1 MKKNFMQ
8 EGYDITKIKDKI
20 YFLLKGKY
28 TLLDKSLFNDIMSGK
43 VGA

>member
-8 EGYDITKIKDKI
+8 EGYDITKITDKI
-20 YFLLKGKY
+20 YFLLNGKY
-28 TLLDKSLFNDIMSGK
+28 TLLDKSLYNDIMAGN